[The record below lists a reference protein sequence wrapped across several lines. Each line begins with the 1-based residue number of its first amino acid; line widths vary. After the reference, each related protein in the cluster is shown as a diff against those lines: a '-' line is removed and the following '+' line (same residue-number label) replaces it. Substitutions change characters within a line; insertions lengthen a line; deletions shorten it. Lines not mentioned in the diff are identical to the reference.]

1 MTPLKYFK
9 QFWSDEITDL
19 LVNQTNLY
27 NVQKT
32 GSSIHTTH
40 AEIEQ
45 FIGIQMVMSVIKMPR
60 FEMFWNNETW
70 YEPIASTYP
79 LKRYK
84 KLCEFLHVVDNTE
97 KDKPEKKGDKYF

>member
-1 MTPLKYFK
+1 
-9 QFWSDEITDL
+9 
-19 LVNQTNLY
+19 
-27 NVQKT
+27 
-32 GSSIHTTH
+32 
-40 AEIEQ
+40 
-45 FIGIQMVMSVIKMPR
+45 MVMSVIKMPR

-97 KDKPEKKGDKYF
+97 KDKPEKKVINASKLNRY